1 MIMFAKAHIY
11 YILKIK
17 PIFRF
22 CQMLS
27 KHHISLIVV
36 LIVLASQGCN
46 RTFDPLDS
54 DHPYVFSMN
63 GQLDIHADT
72 SFIRVMPIERTL
84 IPSDTAFT
92 RATVSMR
99 KITDDGFQELPHK
112 HTGLSENVFVRN
124 YYHLDELEPNS
135 IYHITALNDQNAKSE
150 VIVTL
155 PDILPIPTISYD
167 LTLERGIIS
176 GTVAEKDSIVHAETI
191 YSIGVFSA
199 DGCYLDKVHVN
210 ELQNIRY
217 GINGYEVLTNNRARI
232 GFSQIPGTTRRVL
245 YRQFIITSANESYP
259 NLRGLTREEATLPIN
274 SSNVVNGTGFVA
286 GIARRKMD
294 ISPDS
299 SRLCS
304 IL

>member
-1 MIMFAKAHIY
+1 MIIFAKVHIY
-11 YILKIK
+11 YTLKIK
-17 PIFRF
+17 PTLRYYQLI
-22 CQMLS
+22 S

-36 LIVLASQGCN
+36 LIVLGSQGCN
-46 RTFDPLDS
+46 KTFDPLDS

-92 RATVSMR
+92 KATVR
-99 KITDDGFQELPHK
+99 FKKITEDGFQELPHE
-112 HTGLSENVFVRN
+112 HRGLSENVFVRN
-124 YYHLDELEPNS
+124 YYHVDQLEPNS
-135 IYHITALNDQNAKSE
+135 IYHITALNDQDAKSE

-176 GTVAEKDSIVHAETI
+176 GTVAKKDSIVHAETI
-191 YSIGVFSA
+191 YTIGVFSV
-199 DGCYLDKVHVN
+199 DGCYRDKVHVN

-217 GINGYEVLTNNRARI
+217 GINGYEVLVNNRANI

-245 YRQFIITSANESYP
+245 YRQFVITSANESYP

-299 SRLCS
+299 SAICP
-304 IL
+304 I